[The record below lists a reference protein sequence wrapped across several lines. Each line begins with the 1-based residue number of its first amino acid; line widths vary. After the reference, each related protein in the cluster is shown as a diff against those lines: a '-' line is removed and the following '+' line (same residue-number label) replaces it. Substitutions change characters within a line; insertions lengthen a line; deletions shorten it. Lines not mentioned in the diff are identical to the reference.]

1 MSMSKDVRFNRILEL
16 PRLLGFSCIMP
27 SVCLCLVC
35 LHDGDG
41 KKERNFLLSF
51 IKGFFFFLN
60 LVSEFGF
67 PGTSSSNYLA
77 VFVDLSV
84 NSDFVFGFNANSASN
99 F

>member
-1 MSMSKDVRFNRILEL
+1 MMGMGR
-16 PRLLGFSCIMP
+16 
-27 SVCLCLVC
+27 
-35 LHDGDG
+35 
-41 KKERNFLLSF
+41 KKETFCYPSS
-51 IKGFFFFLN
+51 KAFFFFFN

-84 NSDFVFGFNANSASN
+84 NSDFVFGFNANSVSN